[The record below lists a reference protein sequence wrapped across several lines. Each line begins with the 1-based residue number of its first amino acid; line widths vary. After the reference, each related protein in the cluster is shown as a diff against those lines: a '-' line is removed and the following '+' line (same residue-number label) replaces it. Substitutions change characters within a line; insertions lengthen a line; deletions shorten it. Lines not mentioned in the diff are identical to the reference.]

1 MFEGILTALVTPMK
15 EGKVDL
21 DALIRLLDRQI
32 DAQVQGVVICATT
45 GEGATLNREEKRL
58 VAETTIGYVE
68 KKLKVILGISEV
80 ATWAAVDTAR
90 MGASLGVDG
99 VLVATPPYVR
109 ASQDG
114 MAAHFEA
121 VADQSGLPVIVYNV
135 PSRTGSDVLPATLA
149 RLAGHENIVAV
160 KEATGSVQR
169 AQQVLAAVGGRMNV
183 LSGDDPLTLSL
194 LVAGGHGVIST
205 GANVVPEL
213 WSRLWGAWKSGDLA
227 TAARQQSELLGLHES
242 LFLETNPGPAK
253 AALHLLGCL
262 EPEIRSPLTWPAA
275 PTIYRLAAE
284 LENLGYEP
292 LGMGE

>member
-15 EGKVDL
+15 NAKIDL
-21 DALIRLLDRQI
+21 DALIRLLDRQV

-45 GEGATLNREEKRL
+45 GEGAALTQKEKSL
-58 VAETTIGYVE
+58 VAETAIGYVE
-68 KKLKVILGISEV
+68 KRLKVILGVSEV

-90 MGASLGVDG
+90 MGADLGADG
-99 VLVATPPYVR
+99 VLVASPPYVR

-121 VADQSGLPVIVYNV
+121 VAEQSGLPVIVYNV

-149 RLAGHENIVAV
+149 RLAAHEGIVAV

-169 AQQVLAAVGGRMNV
+169 AQQVLAAVDGKMNV

-213 WSRLWGAWKSGDLA
+213 WSKLWQAWKQGDVA
-227 TAARQQSELLGLHES
+227 TATRQQSQLLGLHEA
-242 LFLETNPGPAK
+242 LFLESNPGPAK
-253 AALHLLGCL
+253 AALHLLGHV
-262 EPEIRSPLTWPAA
+262 EPEIRSPLTWPVA

-284 LENLGYEP
+284 LEILGCHP
-292 LGMGE
+292 MGVGE